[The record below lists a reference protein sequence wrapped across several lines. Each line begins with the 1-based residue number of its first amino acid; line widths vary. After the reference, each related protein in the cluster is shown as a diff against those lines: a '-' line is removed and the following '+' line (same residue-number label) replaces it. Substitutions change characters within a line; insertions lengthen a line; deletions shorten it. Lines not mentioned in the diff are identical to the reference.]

1 MQCSGLQLIQTLVI
15 KWQFLALRLG
25 SVPPK
30 QPMRIPLSEYDFA
43 SLDINAALVDN
54 LASLGYKEMTPV
66 QAQALPPILANKDV
80 IAKAKTGSGKTAT
93 FALGLLNKLDVKR
106 FRVQTLVLCPTRELA
121 DQVAIEI
128 RKLARGIH
136 NIKVLTLCGG
146 MAFGPQVG
154 SLEHGAHIIVGTP
167 GRVEEHLR
175 KAKLNLD
182 NLTTL
187 VLDEADRMLDMGFQ
201 QALDDIV
208 GYMPKQRQTLLF
220 SATYPEKIEKIAQRI
235 MLSPVT
241 VEVQDG
247 HSSQSIFQT
256 FYQVESNESR
266 IEAVRLLLQAHEP
279 ETTLIFCNTKV
290 ETDQVANQLRAAGY
304 EALALHGDLE
314 QKQRDQTLV
323 CFANRS
329 VSILVATDVAARGLD
344 IESLDLVINYQISR
358 ELEVH
363 THRIGRTGRA
373 GAQGIACSLY
383 TSRENHKIGLL
394 EEYLQQKFERS
405 PLPDMRLLHQP
416 VFYPPM
422 VTIHIGGGKK
432 QKLRAGDI
440 VGALTGADGIPGT
453 EIGKIQVGDQWSYVA
468 VAQQHGKTAFNK
480 LNEGKL
486 KGRSFKVRR
495 LRVTNG

>member
-1 MQCSGLQLIQTLVI
+1 
-15 KWQFLALRLG
+15 
-25 SVPPK
+25 
-30 QPMRIPLSEYDFA
+30 MRTPLSQYNFS
-43 SLDINAALVDN
+43 SLDLNAALVDN
-54 LASLGYKEMTPV
+54 LASLGYREMTPI

-80 IAKAKTGSGKTAT
+80 IARAKTGSGKTAT

-121 DQVAIEI
+121 DQVAVEI

-167 GRVEEHLR
+167 GRIEEHLR
-175 KAKLNLD
+175 KANLNLD

-208 GYMPKQRQTLLF
+208 SYMPEQRQTMLF
-220 SATYPEKIEKIAQRI
+220 SATYPAKIEKTAQRI
-235 MLSPVT
+235 MQSPVT
-241 VEVQDG
+241 IEVQDS
-247 HSSQSIFQT
+247 HNKESILQT
-256 FYQVESNESR
+256 LYQVENNQSR
-266 IEAVRLLLQAHEP
+266 VEAIRLLLQAHQP
-279 ETTLIFCNTKV
+279 ETTLIFCNTKID
-290 ETDQVANQLRAAGY
+290 TDRVANELRAVGY
-304 EALALHGDLE
+304 AALALHGDLE

-329 VSILVATDVAARGLD
+329 ASVLVATDVAARGLD
-344 IESLDLVINYQISR
+344 IESLDLVINYQIAS

-383 TSRENHKIGLL
+383 THRENHKIGLL
-394 EEYLQQKFERS
+394 EDYLDEKFERNN
-405 PLPDMRLLHQP
+405 LPDTALLDQP

-422 VTIHIGGGKK
+422 VTLHIGGGKK

-440 VGALTGADGIPGT
+440 VGALTGVDGIPGAA
-453 EIGKIQVGDQWSYVA
+453 IGRIQVGDNWSYVA
-468 VAQQHGKTAFNK
+468 VANEHGKTAFNK

-495 LRVTNG
+495 LRG

>member
-1 MQCSGLQLIQTLVI
+1 ML
-15 KWQFLALRLG
+15 LALYPAALL
-25 SVPPK
+25 PK
-30 QPMRIPLSEYDFA
+30 QHTRNPLSQYDFA
-43 SLDINAALVDN
+43 SLDLNLALVDN
-54 LASLGYKEMTPV
+54 LASLGYSEMTPI

-121 DQVAIEI
+121 DQVAVEI

-175 KAKLNLD
+175 KANLNLD

-201 QALDDIV
+201 QALDNIV
-208 GYMPKQRQTLLF
+208 SYMPKQRQTMLF
-220 SATYPEKIEKIAQRI
+220 SATYPPKIEKTAQRI
-235 MLSPVT
+235 MQSPVT
-241 VEVQDG
+241 VEVQDS
-247 HSSQSIFQT
+247 HSKQSIAQT
-256 FYQVESNESR
+256 LYQIESDDAR
-266 IEAVRLLLQAHEP
+266 IDAVRLLLQAHQP
-279 ETTLIFCNTKV
+279 ETTLIFCNTKI
-290 ETDQVANQLRAAGY
+290 ETDQVANELRMAGY

-323 CFANRS
+323 RFANRS
-329 VSILVATDVAARGLD
+329 ASVLVATDVAARGLD
-344 IESLDLVINYQISR
+344 IEALDLVINYQIAR

-373 GAQGIACSLY
+373 GAQGIACTLH
-383 TSRENHKIGLL
+383 TQKENHKVGLL
-394 EEYLQQKFERS
+394 EDYLKQKLERDDLPPISLLRQPAFS
-405 PLPDMRLLHQP
+405 PS
-416 VFYPPM
+416 M
-422 VTIHIGGGKK
+422 VTIQIGGGKK
-432 QKLRAGDI
+432 QKVRAGDI
-440 VGALTGADGIPGT
+440 VGALTGADGIPGS
-453 EIGKIQVGDQWSYVA
+453 EIGRIQVGDQWAYVA
-468 VAQQHGKTAFNK
+468 VAQAYGNTAFNK
-480 LNEGKL
+480 LSEGKL
-486 KGRSFKVRR
+486 KGRNFKVRR
-495 LRVTNG
+495 LRG

>member
-1 MQCSGLQLIQTLVI
+1 
-15 KWQFLALRLG
+15 
-25 SVPPK
+25 
-30 QPMRIPLSEYDFA
+30 MRIPLSEYDFA
-43 SLDINAALVDN
+43 SLDLNAALVDN
-54 LASLGYKEMTPV
+54 LASLGYTEMTPI

-80 IAKAKTGSGKTAT
+80 IARAKTGSGKTAA

-106 FRVQTLVLCPTRELA
+106 FRVQTVVLCPTRELA
-121 DQVAIEI
+121 DQVATEI

-146 MAFGPQVG
+146 VAFGPQVG

-175 KAKLNLD
+175 KANLNLD

-208 GYMPKQRQTLLF
+208 GYMPEQRQTMLF
-220 SATYPEKIEKIAQRI
+220 SATYPEKIEKTAERI
-235 MLSPVT
+235 MQSPVT
-241 VEVQDG
+241 VEVQDT
-247 HSSQSIFQT
+247 HSNQSIIET
-256 FYQVESNESR
+256 LYQVENDQSR
-266 IEAVRLLLQAHEP
+266 VEAVRLLLQEHQP

-290 ETDQVANQLRAAGY
+290 ETDRVANELRAAGY
-304 EALALHGDLE
+304 EASALHGDLE
-314 QKQRDQTLV
+314 QKDRDQTLA

-329 VSILVATDVAARGLD
+329 ISVLVATDVAARGLD
-344 IESLDLVINYQISR
+344 IDSLDMVINYQVAQ

-373 GAQGIACSLY
+373 GAQGMACSLY
-383 TSRENHKIGLL
+383 TQRDKHRISQL
-394 EEYLQQKFERS
+394 EDYLKQKFQRGE
-405 PLPDMRLLHQP
+405 LPHIRLLREP
-416 VFYPPM
+416 VFSPPM

-453 EIGKIQVGDQWSYVA
+453 EIGKIQVGDHWAYVG
-468 VAQQHGKTAFNK
+468 VAHKHGKTAFNK
-480 LNEGKL
+480 LSQGKL
-486 KGRSFKVRR
+486 KGRSFRVKR
-495 LRVTNG
+495 LRG

>member
-1 MQCSGLQLIQTLVI
+1 M
-15 KWQFLALRLG
+15 
-25 SVPPK
+25 
-30 QPMRIPLSEYDFA
+30 PLSEYDFA
-43 SLDINAALVDN
+43 SLDLNSALVDN
-54 LASLGYKEMTPV
+54 LASLGYKEMTPI
-66 QAQALPPILANKDV
+66 QAQALPVVLANKDV
-80 IAKAKTGSGKTAT
+80 IARAKTGSGKTAT

-121 DQVAIEI
+121 DQVASEI

-146 MAFGPQVG
+146 VAFGPQVG

-175 KAKLNLD
+175 KANLNLD

-208 GYMPKQRQTLLF
+208 SYMPEQRQTMLF

-235 MLSPVT
+235 MQSPVT
-241 VEVQDG
+241 VEVQDT
-247 HSSQSIFQT
+247 HSNQSIIET
-256 FYQVESNESR
+256 LYQVENDQSR
-266 IEAVRLLLQAHEP
+266 VEAVRLLLQEHQP

-290 ETDQVANQLRAAGY
+290 ETDRVANELSAVGY
-304 EALALHGDLE
+304 EASALHGDLE
-314 QKQRDQTLV
+314 QKDRDQILA

-329 VSILVATDVAARGLD
+329 ISVLVATDVAARGLD
-344 IESLDLVINYQISR
+344 IDSLDMVINYQVAQ

-373 GAQGIACSLY
+373 GAKGMACSLY
-383 TSRENHKIGLL
+383 TQRDKHRIGQL
-394 EEYLQQKFERS
+394 EDYLKQKFQRGE
-405 PLPDMRLLHQP
+405 LPQIRLLREP
-416 VFYPPM
+416 VFSPPM

-440 VGALTGADGIPGT
+440 VGALTGGDGIPGK
-453 EIGKIQVGDQWSYVA
+453 EIGKIQVGDHWAYVA
-468 VAQQHGKTAFNK
+468 VAHKYGKTAFNK
-480 LNEGKL
+480 LSDGKL
-486 KGRSFKVRR
+486 KGRNFRVRR
-495 LRVTNG
+495 LRG

>member
-1 MQCSGLQLIQTLVI
+1 
-15 KWQFLALRLG
+15 
-25 SVPPK
+25 
-30 QPMRIPLSEYDFA
+30 MRIPLSQYNFS
-43 SLDINAALVDN
+43 SLDLNAALVDN
-54 LASLGYKEMTPV
+54 LASLGYTEMTPI

-80 IAKAKTGSGKTAT
+80 IARAKTGSGKTAT

-121 DQVAIEI
+121 DQVAVEI

-167 GRVEEHLR
+167 GRIEEHLR
-175 KAKLNLD
+175 KANLNLD

-208 GYMPKQRQTLLF
+208 SYMPEQRQTMLF
-220 SATYPEKIEKIAQRI
+220 SATYPAKIEKTAQRI
-235 MLSPVT
+235 MQSPVT
-241 VEVQDG
+241 IEVQDS
-247 HSSQSIFQT
+247 HNKESILQT
-256 FYQVESNESR
+256 LYQVENNQSR
-266 IEAVRLLLQAHEP
+266 VEAIRLLLQAHQP
-279 ETTLIFCNTKV
+279 ETTLIFCNTKID
-290 ETDQVANQLRAAGY
+290 TDRVASELRAVGY
-304 EALALHGDLE
+304 AALALHGDLE

-329 VSILVATDVAARGLD
+329 ASVLVATDVAARGLD
-344 IESLDLVINYQISR
+344 IESLDLVINYQIAS

-383 TSRENHKIGLL
+383 THRENHKVGLL
-394 EEYLQQKFERS
+394 EDYLDEKFERNN
-405 PLPDMRLLHQP
+405 LPDTALLDQP

-422 VTIHIGGGKK
+422 VTLHIGGGKK

-440 VGALTGADGIPGT
+440 VGALTGVDGIPGAA
-453 EIGKIQVGDQWSYVA
+453 IGRIQVGDNWSYVA
-468 VAQQHGKTAFNK
+468 VANEHGKTAFNK

-495 LRVTNG
+495 LRG